1 MTTLTASDKRRF
13 LLLRAISIAQIV
25 VGVAFIVLSYG
36 KLSTPATVVLC
47 TVTSFGVLTT
57 AFRKDVAAWILLT
70 TSLVWFMQMM
80 DTFIYFLFY
89 MTFRMDVFVY
99 AIAMSA
105 LSVTN
110 LFLAD
115 YFWTKTNGKQFKV
128 KRLCFLLS
136 IVMSFFPTISF
147 AYRSYDIDDVSYRL
161 ELPENKYQKPQI
173 IFSNNGSTAHI
184 ATIYDKDAALAIRAN
199 SDCDSTCCFSSS
211 CRVRIK
217 TRFTA
222 ITSIKLIKNASTGQ
236 FYDDAA
242 EIHVSNHPY
251 SGGFKMSLSDLW
263 W

>member
-36 KLSTPATVVLC
+36 KLSTPATIVLC
-47 TVTSFGVLTT
+47 TVTFLGVLTT
-57 AFRKDVAAWILLT
+57 AFRKDVAAWLLLT

-99 AIAMSA
+99 AIAMSV
-105 LSVTN
+105 LSVAN

-115 YFWTKTNGKQFKV
+115 YFWAKTNGKPFKP
-128 KRLCFLLS
+128 KRLCLILC
-136 IVMSFFPTISF
+136 IVMSFLPTISF

-161 ELPENKYQKPQI
+161 YLPENQHELPKI
-173 IFSNNGSTAHI
+173 IFTNNGDTAHI
-184 ATIYDKDAALAIRAN
+184 ATIYEKDAALAIRAN
-199 SDCDSTCCFSSS
+199 SDRDSTYYFSSS

-222 ITSIKLIKNASTGQ
+222 ITSIKLIKNASTDQ

-242 EIHVSNHPY
+242 EIPVSKLT